1 MAAST
6 EPVMEPMPPRTT
18 MTTMKVAVQIDA
30 PKKADYVLIY
40 RNVKLAVV
48 SEEKHVAYSPPAR
61 PAKNAEMTNVRIL

>member
-6 EPVMEPMPPRTT
+6 APVMEPMPPRTT
-18 MTTMKVAVQIDA
+18 MTTMNVEFQIEA
-30 PKKADYVLIY
+30 LV
-40 RNVKLAVV
+40 NVKLAVV